1 METLNST
8 PEVLET
14 KGEIPFV
21 KAIKEATKLDFIKLA
36 NSKSLKAY
44 KVFTIDDLMPKVES
58 SIYALNDAN
67 IFWYNGTYWNKID
80 KRLVS
85 DLLTEYSLKVGVPF
99 VDADD
104 CLFKKNL
111 LEQFISKCKPYRN
124 EINQGTAIL
133 NLKNGT
139 LKVENGERK
148 IFPFDKKDYCHYQ
161 LNFDYDDDASA
172 PLFNK
177 FLNEAIPNKELQNL
191 LAEYVGTCFIPNEA
205 STHQSER
212 ILSLKGEGS
221 NGKGV
226 LSDILSALF
235 GKENVARY
243 SLNSLTKSANTRINI
258 ENKLLNISSESGRE
272 IKEENFKLLASGEPI
287 QVEAKYEQPRI
298 MTNYA
303 KIIVSLNSD
312 LWGGDGTHSYYRRF
326 MFIPMNNKVKEE
338 DKDKML
344 ADKIIKSEL
353 SGVLNWILD
362 GLDRYINSEGR
373 FTLSKLSKNALDE
386 YKINDN
392 RPLRFLLEK
401 GFVVGDNR
409 TEAFPL
415 YTNYREWCE
424 LHGNKNIEAF
434 IGFNKKLN
442 GAMINDKE
450 IVKTERGKGEEKTT
464 FNIHID
470 RSF

>member
-1 METLNST
+1 METSNSS
-8 PEVLET
+8 PKVLEA
-14 KGEIPFV
+14 KGENPFV
-21 KAIKEATKLDFIKLA
+21 KAIEEAAKIEFISLA
-36 NSKSLKAY
+36 GKTSLKAY

-111 LEQFISKCKPYRN
+111 LEQFISKSKPYRN

-161 LNFDYDDDASA
+161 LDFDYDENSSA

-205 STHQSER
+205 STHQSEL
-212 ILSLKGEGS
+212 ILALKGEGS

-235 GKENVARY
+235 GKENVSRY

-272 IKEENFKLLASGEPI
+272 IQEENFKLLASGEPI

-392 RPLRFLLEK
+392 RPLQFLYES
-401 GFVVGDNR
+401 GYVVGNNR
-409 TEAFPL
+409 TDTMYL
-415 YTNYREWCE
+415 YTKYKEWSD
-424 LHGNKNIEAF
+424 LNGNKNAGSHQ
-434 IGFNKKLN
+434 GFNKKLN
-442 GAMINDKE
+442 GAMLNDKE
-450 IVKTERGKGEEKTT
+450 IVKNKRGKGLTGTT
-464 FNIHID
+464 LNIHID
-470 RSF
+470 KI